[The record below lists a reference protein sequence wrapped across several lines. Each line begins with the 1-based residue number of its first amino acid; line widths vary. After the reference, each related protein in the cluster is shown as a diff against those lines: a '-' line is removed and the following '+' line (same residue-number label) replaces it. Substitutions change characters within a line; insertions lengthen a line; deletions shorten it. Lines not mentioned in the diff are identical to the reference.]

1 MLVPPRALAV
11 LAVMPA
17 LVLAQDV
24 ELRARAAVRSQQVYL
39 GQHFLLQVQIEGTD
53 SPDPVDMRVLEKD
66 FVVSE
71 AGGGSTNSTS
81 VSIVNG
87 RMTQSV
93 RRGYNLNYRLA
104 ARRAGQLQ
112 IPPLSISA
120 DGQSTTTQPVALRVL
135 PPQENSDFRL
145 RLGLSESRAFVGQ
158 PVVLTVDWFIG
169 RDIGEYGFS
178 MPLLADA
185 RFEISDPPIP
195 PSARAPDE
203 LVGIQLGDRRAQG
216 WTYQGELD
224 GRSCT
229 VLRFQKVLVAR
240 QAGSYELPSAT
251 VTFAAVQGGGQQRR
265 GMFDDFFGMSLLDP
279 FGGRRAMETLA
290 IPSNRPRLEV
300 RSLPAEGRPT
310 RFNGWI
316 GQFELEAS
324 ASPTAVEV
332 GEPVTLT
339 MTVRG
344 AQLLPSVAFPALDI
358 QPSMARNFK
367 VPQEMGVG
375 ELNGDVRTFTQTVRA
390 RHEAVSAIPPVE
402 LPYFDPRRGEYFTA
416 RSEPIPITVEPSRI
430 VTAEDIEG
438 GGSGGPRQLAV
449 ESAETGLGHSYTD
462 ADALRAPSGPWT
474 PWLRPLGPPPLAM
487 ALIAV
492 PPILWCAVMA
502 VRVGRRAPGIFRLP
516 ARGPRARWRRAIAKL
531 RTEAPLG
538 EDGAAALL
546 AALREYLGALLEG
559 SESIARAWTFGDV
572 AARLEDQD
580 GRRISADALDAL
592 RSVFERCEAS
602 RYAGGV
608 DMDASWLETLISDA
622 EATAAR
628 IEGALK

>member
-1 MLVPPRALAV
+1 MVLPRTLAGLAV
-11 LAVMPA
+11 IPA
-17 LVLAQDV
+17 LVLAQDA

-71 AGGGSTNSTS
+71 AGGGSSNSTS

-104 ARRAGQLQ
+104 ARRPGQLQ

-120 DGQSTTTQPVALRVL
+120 GGQSATTQPVPLRVL

-178 MPLLADA
+178 MPLLADT
-185 RFEISDPPIP
+185 RFEVTDPPTP
-195 PSARAPDE
+195 PARDPDE
-203 LVGIQLGDRRAQG
+203 LIGIQLGDRRAQG
-216 WTYQGELD
+216 WTYQGELN
-224 GRSCT
+224 GRPCT

-251 VTFAAVQGGGQQRR
+251 VTFAAMQRGGQQRR
-265 GMFDDFFGMSLLDP
+265 GVFDDFFGMSLLDT
-279 FGGRRAMETLA
+279 FGGRRATETLA

-300 RSLPAEGRPT
+300 RSLPADGRPA

-358 QPSMARNFK
+358 QPSMARDFK

-375 ELNGDVRTFTQTVRA
+375 EIKGDVRTFTQTVRA
-390 RHEAVSAIPPVE
+390 RHDAVSAIPPVE
-402 LPYFDPRRGEYFTA
+402 LPYFEPRLGEYRTA

-449 ESAETGLGHSYTD
+449 ESAETGLGHSYTG

-474 PWLRPLGPPPLAM
+474 YWLRPLGPPPLAT

-492 PPILWCAVMA
+492 PPLLWCAVMA

-538 EDGAAALL
+538 EDGASALL
-546 AALREYLGALLEG
+546 YALREYLGALLEG
-559 SESIARAWTFGDV
+559 SASIARAWTFGDV
-572 AARLEDQD
+572 AARLEDQH
-580 GRRISADALDAL
+580 GSRINVDALDAL

-622 EATAAR
+622 EKAVAR
-628 IEGALK
+628 LEGALK

>member
-1 MLVPPRALAV
+1 MLVLPRTLAGLAV
-11 LAVMPA
+11 IPA
-17 LVLAQDV
+17 LVLAQDA

-71 AGGGSTNSTS
+71 AGGGSSNSTS

-104 ARRAGQLQ
+104 ARRPGQLQ

-120 DGQSTTTQPVALRVL
+120 GGQSATTQPVPLRVL

-178 MPLLADA
+178 MPLLADT
-185 RFEISDPPIP
+185 RFEVTDPPTP
-195 PSARAPDE
+195 PARDPDE
-203 LVGIQLGDRRAQG
+203 LIGIQLGDRRAQG
-216 WTYQGELD
+216 WTYQGELN
-224 GRSCT
+224 GRPCT

-251 VTFAAVQGGGQQRR
+251 VTFAAMQRGGQQRR
-265 GMFDDFFGMSLLDP
+265 GVFDDFFGMSLLDT
-279 FGGRRAMETLA
+279 FGGRRATETLA

-300 RSLPAEGRPT
+300 RSLPADGRPA

-358 QPSMARNFK
+358 QPSMARDFK

-375 ELNGDVRTFTQTVRA
+375 EIKGDVRTFTQTVRA
-390 RHEAVSAIPPVE
+390 RHDAVSAIPPVE
-402 LPYFDPRRGEYFTA
+402 LPYFEPRLGEYRTA

-449 ESAETGLGHSYTD
+449 ESAETGLGHSYTG

-474 PWLRPLGPPPLAM
+474 YWLRPLGPPPLAT

-492 PPILWCAVMA
+492 PPLLWCAVMA

-538 EDGAAALL
+538 EDGASALL
-546 AALREYLGALLEG
+546 YALREYLGALLEG
-559 SESIARAWTFGDV
+559 SASIARAWTFGDV
-572 AARLEDQD
+572 AARLEDQH
-580 GRRISADALDAL
+580 GSRINVDALDAL

-622 EATAAR
+622 EKAVAR
-628 IEGALK
+628 LEGALK